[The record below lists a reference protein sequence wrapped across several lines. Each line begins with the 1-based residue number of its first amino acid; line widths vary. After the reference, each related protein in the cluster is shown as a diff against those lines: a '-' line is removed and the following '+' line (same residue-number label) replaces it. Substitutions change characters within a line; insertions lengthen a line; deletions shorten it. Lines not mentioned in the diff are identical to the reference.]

1 VTSADSL
8 SDDWYLIHSKS
19 CSGFGQPRHHPDS
32 TRTLNYAA
40 IKYNRIVGLE
50 LLLNSAWLALSTSL
64 VILWIRGLRFVPA
77 GSRQPSTTVQLL
89 ALAMLIVILFPAISM
104 TDDMQA
110 LSTAEVEHVTRRADL
125 LPNSDQ
131 PADLAVPPDAEVF
144 LTRSAFNLQTFA
156 RVELCIEKARPQKG
170 SIRQSANRPPPLAV

>member
-1 VTSADSL
+1 MTDTSFILKVAAGSVNL
-8 SDDWYLIHSKS
+8 ATILIPPAH
-19 CSGFGQPRHHPDS
+19 
-32 TRTLNYAA
+32 LNQAP
-40 IKYNRIVGLE
+40 IKYNRIVSLE
-50 LLLNSAWLALSTSL
+50 LLLNFAWLVLSTSL
-64 VILWIRGLRFVPA
+64 AILWIRELRSVPA

-89 ALAMLIVILFPAISM
+89 ALAMLIVILLPAISM

-131 PADLAVPPDAEVF
+131 PADLIIPPEAELF
-144 LTRSAFNLQTFA
+144 LTRTAFNLQAFA
-156 RVELCIEKARPQKG
+156 RVELCIEKARTQKG

>member
-1 VTSADSL
+1 MITGTLFIVKVVAASVNLAT
-8 SDDWYLIHSKS
+8 
-19 CSGFGQPRHHPDS
+19 HPDF
-32 TRTLNYAA
+32 RLTLNPSP
-40 IKYNRIVGLE
+40 INYNRIVRVE
-50 LLLNSAWLALSTSL
+50 LLLNFVWLVLSASLA
-64 VILWIRGLRFVPA
+64 ILWIRGLRFVPA
-77 GSRQPSTTVQLL
+77 GSKRPSTMIQLL

-131 PADLAVPPDAEVF
+131 PADLVVPPDADLFPSRRV
-144 LTRSAFNLQTFA
+144 FNLQAFA
-156 RVELCIEKARPQKG
+156 RVEPSLEKARPQSG